1 MGGDAA
7 DAVPAGIKALR
18 AFAKAPSHLVSAPV
32 SRHDP
37 RARRPP
43 LFSSHP
49 PPTIRELPVSSPP
62 TSLSSHRSQ
71 TASSALREGLCELA
85 YPEGAS
91 GAGALD
97 EVLEASAETLD
108 RLGGPKMTRATA
120 GDVRELAVLH
130 TACKV
135 LALRDEPRAEF
146 TAWTP
151 RGLNATPA
159 KRGLFDT
166 TWLALLAR
174 RCECSHVDDSTRHQ
188 AIDEMIAVVAG
199 RRDWDAAKRLARL
212 CVGSVAEG
220 GADGDT

>member
-1 MGGDAA
+1 
-7 DAVPAGIKALR
+7 
-18 AFAKAPSHLVSAPV
+18 
-32 SRHDP
+32 
-37 RARRPP
+37 
-43 LFSSHP
+43 
-49 PPTIRELPVSSPP
+49 
-62 TSLSSHRSQ
+62 
-71 TASSALREGLCELA
+71 
-85 YPEGAS
+85 
-91 GAGALD
+91 
-97 EVLEASAETLD
+97 
-108 RLGGPKMTRATA
+108 MTRATA

-188 AIDEMIAVVAG
+188 AIDEMIA
-199 RRDWDAAKRLARL
+199 RLLARL
-212 CVGSVAEG
+212 ESATATTRETAKTTSASAPSPPEAAATVSTTGPYRKH
-220 GADGDT
+220 

>member
-1 MGGDAA
+1 
-7 DAVPAGIKALR
+7 
-18 AFAKAPSHLVSAPV
+18 
-32 SRHDP
+32 
-37 RARRPP
+37 
-43 LFSSHP
+43 
-49 PPTIRELPVSSPP
+49 
-62 TSLSSHRSQ
+62 
-71 TASSALREGLCELA
+71 
-85 YPEGAS
+85 
-91 GAGALD
+91 
-97 EVLEASAETLD
+97 
-108 RLGGPKMTRATA
+108 MTRATA

-188 AIDEMIAVVAG
+188 AIDEIIAVVAG

-220 GADGDT
+220 GADEGADEGADDPPLDPRAAVFVASGSPTSSRRSERAR

>member
-1 MGGDAA
+1 M
-7 DAVPAGIKALR
+7 
-18 AFAKAPSHLVSAPV
+18 
-32 SRHDP
+32 
-37 RARRPP
+37 
-43 LFSSHP
+43 
-49 PPTIRELPVSSPP
+49 
-62 TSLSSHRSQ
+62 
-71 TASSALREGLCELA
+71 
-85 YPEGAS
+85 
-91 GAGALD
+91 
-97 EVLEASAETLD
+97 
-108 RLGGPKMTRATA
+108 
-120 GDVRELAVLH
+120 LH

-146 TAWTP
+146 AAWTP

-220 GADGDT
+220 GADEGADEGADGGADDPPLDPRAAVFVASALADAVAEERKGEMIVPGTARAATLTTLSSLADVALGMMTTTPAARTTAEISRRRSRRSRSGCSRDCRRGCRCGGGPG